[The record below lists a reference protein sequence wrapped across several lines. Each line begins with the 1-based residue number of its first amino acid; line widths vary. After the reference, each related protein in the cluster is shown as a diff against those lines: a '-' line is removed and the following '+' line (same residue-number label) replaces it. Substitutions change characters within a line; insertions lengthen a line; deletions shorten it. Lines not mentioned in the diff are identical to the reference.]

1 MKTETDIKINP
12 DARLLENAVSG
23 CTGHFLTEAINALVY
38 KTPQK
43 IIDYVEK
50 HKHDYLIKN
59 PPYDTA
65 GTR

>member
-1 MKTETDIKINP
+1 MSKLNQMPESCL
-12 DARLLENAVSG
+12 ASVGSSAFLLEAVK
-23 CTGHFLTEAINALVY
+23 LLVY

-43 IIDYVEK
+43 ILALIEK

-65 GTR
+65 GTQ